1 MANTVVVGVQWGDEG
16 KGKFVDWLAAD
27 FDVVVR
33 FQGGNNAGHTL
44 VVEGNTY
51 KLSML
56 PSGAVRPGILSVIG
70 GGAVLEPWAMLEEVD
85 DLRSRGIAVD
95 PGNLAIADNIT
106 LILNLHKELD
116 ALRENSAGG
125 ARIGTTGRGIGPA
138 YEDKIG
144 RRAVR
149 LADLGDEASTNAA
162 VERLLR
168 HHNALR
174 NGLNAPPVD
183 AANLIHEL
191 RDIAPKV
198 LPFARPAWKVIGESQ
213 GLGRRIL
220 YEGAQG
226 ALLDIDHGSYPYVT
240 SSSTVPGNALS
251 GSGSGMGTIGTA
263 VGVAK
268 SYTTRVGE
276 GPFPTELHDGVG
288 EYLAKSGHEFGT
300 VTGRP
305 RRCGWFDACL
315 TKQMCGIA
323 GIDLL
328 ALTKLDVLDNLDEL
342 KICVGYRINGDL
354 CDHFPAASALQ
365 SQAEPVYETVR
376 GWSGSTAGIRKQ
388 SDLPTETLEYVRR
401 IEAAVGVQVGY
412 LSTSPER
419 NDIIELSAI

>member
-1 MANTVVVGVQWGDEG
+1 MTDTVVVGVQWGDEG
-16 KGKFVDWLAAD
+16 KGKFVDWLAEE

-44 VVEGNTY
+44 VVEGDTF

-56 PSGAVRPGILSVIG
+56 PSGAVRPGVLSIIG
-70 GGAVLEPWAMLEEVD
+70 SGTVLEPWAMLDEVS
-85 DLRSRGIAVD
+85 DLRSRGIPID
-95 PGNLAIADNIT
+95 SDNLVIADNVA
-106 LILNLHKELD
+106 LILKLHKELD
-116 ALRENSAGG
+116 ALRESAAGG

-138 YEDKIG
+138 YEDKVG

-149 LADLGDEASTNAA
+149 LADLGDEASMSAA
-162 VERLLR
+162 VDRLLR

-174 NGLNAPPVD
+174 KGLNAPPVD
-183 AANLIHEL
+183 AENLIREL
-191 RDIAPKV
+191 RSIAPKV
-198 LPFARPAWKVIGESQ
+198 LPFAKPAWKAIANSRAQ
-213 GLGRRIL
+213 GRRIL

-226 ALLDIDHGSYPYVT
+226 VLLDIDHGSYPYVT
-240 SSSTVPGNALS
+240 SSSTLPGNALG

-263 VGVAK
+263 IGVAK

-276 GPFPTELHDGVG
+276 GPFPTELRDDVG
-288 EYLAKSGHEFGT
+288 AYIAKAGHEFGT

-328 ALTKLDVLDNLDEL
+328 ALTKLDVLDDLDEL
-342 KICVGYRINGDL
+342 KICVGYRIDGDFH
-354 CDHFPAASALQ
+354 DHFPAASALQ
-365 SQAEPVYETVR
+365 AKAEPVYETAR
-376 GWSGSTAGIRKQ
+376 GWAGNTAGKRKQ
-388 SDLPTETLEYVRR
+388 SDLPLEALEYVRR
-401 IEAAVGVQVGY
+401 IEAAIGVRVRY

-419 NDIIELSAI
+419 NDVIELSEA

>member
-1 MANTVVVGVQWGDEG
+1 MTDTVVVGVQWGDEG
-16 KGKFVDWLAAD
+16 KGKLVDWLAGD

-44 VVEGNTY
+44 VVDGDTY

-56 PSGAVRPGILSVIG
+56 PSGAIRPGILSVIG
-70 GGAVLEPWAMLEEVD
+70 SGTVLEPWAMLDEVN
-85 DLRSRGIAVD
+85 DLRSRGIPID
-95 PGNLAIADNIT
+95 PDNLVIADNVT
-106 LILNLHKELD
+106 LILKLHKELD
-116 ALRENSAGG
+116 AMREDAAGSAK
-125 ARIGTTGRGIGPA
+125 IGTTGRGIGPA

-144 RRAVR
+144 RRALR
-149 LADLGDEASTNAA
+149 LADLGDEVSMNAA
-162 VERLLR
+162 VSRLLR

-183 AANLIHEL
+183 AENLIREL
-191 RDIAPKV
+191 RKIAPDI
-198 LPFARPAWKVIGESQ
+198 LPFAKPTWRVIGEARAR
-213 GLGRRIL
+213 GRKIL

-226 ALLDIDHGSYPYVT
+226 ILLDIDHGSYPFVT

-251 GSGSGMGTIGTA
+251 GSGSGIGTISTA
-263 VGVAK
+263 IGVAK

-276 GPFPTELHDGVG
+276 GPFPTELRDDVG
-288 EYLAKSGHEFGT
+288 AYLAKSGHEFGT

-328 ALTKLDVLDNLDEL
+328 ALTKLDVLDDLDEL
-342 KICVGYRINGDL
+342 KICVGYRINGNFH
-354 CDHFPAASALQ
+354 DHFPAASALQ
-365 SQAEPVYETVR
+365 AQAEPVYETVR
-376 GWSGSTAGIRKQ
+376 GWAGHTAGKRKQ
-388 SDLPTETLEYVRR
+388 SDLPSETLEYVRR
-401 IEAAVGVQVGY
+401 IEAAVGVQVRY

-419 NDIIELSAI
+419 NDVIELNAS

>member
-44 VVEGNTY
+44 VVDGSTY

-56 PSGAVRPGILSVIG
+56 PSGVVRPGILSVIG
-70 GGAVLEPWAMLEEVD
+70 GGAVLEPWALLEEID

-95 PGNLAIADNIT
+95 PGNLAIADNVT

-116 ALRENSAGG
+116 ALRENAAGSEK
-125 ARIGTTGRGIGPA
+125 IGTTGRGIGPA

-149 LADLGDEASTNAA
+149 LADLGDETSTNAA
-162 VERLLR
+162 VERLLQ

-174 NGLNAPPVD
+174 NGLNTPPVD

-191 RDIAPKV
+191 RQIAPKV
-198 LPFARPAWKVIGESQ
+198 LPFARPAWKIIGEAR

-240 SSSTVPGNALS
+240 SSSTVPSNALS

-263 VGVAK
+263 IGVAK

-276 GPFPTELHDGVG
+276 GPFPTELHNDVG
-288 EYLAKSGHEFGT
+288 EYLAESGHEFGT

-305 RRCGWFDACL
+305 RRCGWFDGCL
-315 TKQMCGIA
+315 TKQMCSIA

-342 KICVGYRINGDL
+342 NICVGYRINGDL
-354 CDHFPAASALQ
+354 YDHFPAASALQ

-376 GWSGSTAGIRKQ
+376 GWSENTAGMRKQ
-388 SDLPTETLEYVRR
+388 SDLPSEMLEYVRR
-401 IEAAVGVQVGY
+401 IEAAVGVQVKY

-419 NDIIELSAI
+419 NDIIELTAI

>member
-1 MANTVVVGVQWGDEG
+1 MTDTVVVGVQWGDEG
-16 KGKFVDWLAAD
+16 KGKFVDWLAEE

-44 VVEGNTY
+44 VVEGDTY

-56 PSGAVRPGILSVIG
+56 PSGAIRPGILSIIG
-70 GGAVLEPWAMLEEVD
+70 SGAVLEPWAMLDEVD
-85 DLRSRGIAVD
+85 DLRSRGIPID
-95 PGNLAIADNIT
+95 PDNLAVADNAA
-106 LILNLHKELD
+106 LILKLHKELD
-116 ALRENSAGG
+116 ALRENAAGS

-138 YEDKIG
+138 YEDKVG

-149 LADLGDEASTNAA
+149 LADLGDDASMNAA
-162 VERLLR
+162 VSRLLR

-174 NGLNAPPVD
+174 KGLDAPLVD
-183 AANLIHEL
+183 AENLIREL
-191 RDIAPKV
+191 RQIAPKI
-198 LPFARPAWKVIGESQ
+198 LPFAKPAWKVIGESRD
-213 GLGRRIL
+213 LGRKIL

-226 ALLDIDHGSYPYVT
+226 VLLDIDHGSYPYVT

-251 GSGSGMGTIGTA
+251 GTGSGIGTISTA
-263 VGVAK
+263 IGVAK

-276 GPFPTELHDGVG
+276 GPFPTELRDDVG
-288 EYLAKSGHEFGT
+288 AYLAKSGHEFGT

-328 ALTKLDVLDNLDEL
+328 ALTKLDVLDDLDEL
-342 KICVGYRINGDL
+342 KICVGYRINGNFH
-354 CDHFPAASALQ
+354 DHFPAASALQ
-365 SQAEPVYETVR
+365 AQAEPVYETVR
-376 GWSGSTAGIRKQ
+376 GWAGHTAGKRKQ
-388 SDLPTETLEYVRR
+388 SDLPSETLEYVRR
-401 IEAAVGVQVGY
+401 IEAAVGVQVRY

-419 NDIIELSAI
+419 NDVIELNAS